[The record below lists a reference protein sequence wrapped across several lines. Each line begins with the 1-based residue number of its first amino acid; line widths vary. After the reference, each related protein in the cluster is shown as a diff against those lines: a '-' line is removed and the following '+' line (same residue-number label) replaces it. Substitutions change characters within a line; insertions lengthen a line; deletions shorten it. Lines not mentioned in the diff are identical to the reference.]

1 MDNIKGKNR
10 GKWKRYVGVLCCCLL
25 AWVAVSAQEKLY
37 HAADWGVKPGL
48 KTVQTEQLQRMIDE
62 VAARGGGIVRL
73 SAGAYITGCIEL
85 KSNVWLDLERGAVLL
100 GSTNPD
106 DYRPQRMAG
115 SRCRP
120 TPRTI
125 RPWH

>member
-62 VAARGGGIVRL
+62 VAAGEAASSACRL
-73 SAGAYITGCIEL
+73 EPTSPGV
-85 KSNVWLDLERGAVLL
+85 SN
-100 GSTNPD
+100 
-106 DYRPQRMAG
+106 
-115 SRCRP
+115 
-120 TPRTI
+120 
-125 RPWH
+125 